1 METDITIIGA
11 GLAGSIAAIKFSQMG
26 YKIICVDYN
35 NQDKKIIDF
44 RSTALLLS
52 SISLLKNCGVWD
64 SLEVT
69 ASPLVGIKICDVS
82 DEKNIKNI
90 EFKSSEIGEK
100 YFGFNIKN
108 QTLHRHLNQFI
119 IADKNITMVNN
130 DEFVNVKFRT
140 NASYVELKSGKRIKC
155 KLLIGADG
163 RNSSVREK
171 LLIETT
177 TKKYNQH
184 ALAFIIDHQKPHSN
198 VSIEVYKSGGPF
210 TIVPLSNPYES
221 AVIWMED
228 AKFVQT
234 VLKLDKQSFNKH
246 ITDRSGNCLG
256 DLNLTS
262 ELSNWPIINQLS
274 KKIIGNRSAL
284 IAEAAHVLPPIGAQG
299 LNMSIKDIKVLA
311 DTIEGSKD
319 PGCQKN
325 LIAYEKTRMK
335 KIAMRSRIVNG
346 LNLSSISKNSHLQ
359 KARSNALDLIS
370 SSSIAK
376 NMLINIGLG

>member
-35 NQDKKIIDF
+35 NQDEKVIDF
-44 RSTALLLS
+44 RSTALLLP
-52 SISLLKNCGVWD
+52 SILLLKNCEVWD

-69 ASPLVGIKICDVS
+69 ASPLLAIKICDVS
-82 DEKNIKNI
+82 DEKNITNI

-100 YFGFNIKN
+100 YFGYNIKN
-108 QTLHRHLNQFI
+108 QTLHKHLNQFL

-140 NASYVELKSGKRIKC
+140 DAAYVELKSGKRIKC

-177 TKKYNQH
+177 IKKYNQH
-184 ALAFIIDHQKPHSN
+184 ALAFTIVHKKPHSN

-210 TIVPLSNPYES
+210 TIVPLFNPYES

-228 AKFVQT
+228 TKFVQT
-234 VLKLDKQSFNKH
+234 VLKLDRQSFNKH

-299 LNMSIKDIKVLA
+299 LNMSIQDIKILA
-311 DTIEGSKD
+311 DTIEDSKD

-325 LIAYEKTRMK
+325 LIAYEKTRIK
-335 KIAMRSRIVNG
+335 KIALRSRIVNG
-346 LNLSSISKNSHLQ
+346 LNLSSISRNSHLQ
-359 KARSNALDLIS
+359 KARSKALDLIS

-376 NMLINIGLG
+376 SMLINIGLG